1 MTRSFLTVSK
11 KRFALAA
18 SCLGAVLQLRSATAQ
33 TNQMVLTNAADV
45 LALTATQARP
55 GLPVSLR
62 GVVTAAES
70 NWAGRFFVQ
79 DDSGGVFVD
88 NVGQQQPKLGDLVT
102 VTGISHPGGYAP
114 VVSHPHWKKAGTAPM
129 PEAKRVPI
137 DILMS
142 GSEDSQRVAVSGIIR
157 TAKIGDNRLGVE
169 VATGGY
175 RVRAFSPIPPGL
187 DPQSL
192 IGDKVLLR
200 GTLAA
205 AFNAPLR
212 HFITV
217 TLFVPQLSDFIIQ
230 EAAPTNPFAEP
241 LTPLNAIA
249 QYRKDAT
256 QGSRVHVKG
265 VVMYQENGAGLFIQ
279 DRETNGL
286 QIRSKQLELLAPGD
300 AVEAVGF
307 SAVDNYLP
315 VLDDA
320 IFRQTGEPRVAPQS
334 KEATA
339 SGLLLGIHHA
349 DLITMRGR
357 LIDRL
362 SRGISQEG
370 DNSSVRTTL
379 VLQTSNLLFT
389 AERDTSEPNQMLAS
403 IPLGS
408 LVEISGICLLESGSD
423 GKIKS
428 VRVLLPSSHDVRI
441 IQKPGWLTPQHLL
454 VSLAVVL
461 VFLVIAVSWTVMV
474 TRRNAM
480 LKSSVREKIAAQNE
494 LQSAHDQLEER
505 VKERTA
511 QLKVEMT
518 ARKESELQFRATLTE
533 RTRLAQ
539 ELHDT
544 LEQTMT
550 GIALQLDMVAKLFN
564 RSAENALH
572 HLKLARNLMRQS
584 QVDVRRSVWGLRSR
598 ATEQF
603 NLTNALGTT
612 SRQIA
617 SGAGINVEIETAGE
631 TYPLSEIAEENLLRV
646 GQEAITNVVKHSG
659 ARAAK
664 IQLEFTP
671 QKVILQITD
680 NGKGFAPQTC
690 VGPKDG
696 HFGLLGM
703 TERAERLGGQIAITS
718 ENGRGTSVRVEIP
731 ASPANQQLA
740 AAHS

>member
-1 MTRSFLTVSK
+1 MIRTILPLNRK
-11 KRFALAA
+11 CFALAGLCLFAVFQVLCA
-18 SCLGAVLQLRSATAQ
+18 SAQ
-33 TNQMVLTNAADV
+33 TNYVLTNAADV
-45 LALTATQARP
+45 LTLTATQART
-55 GLPVSLR
+55 GVPVTVR

-70 NWAGRFFVQ
+70 NWVGRFFVQ
-79 DDSGGVFVD
+79 DASGGVFVD
-88 NVGQQQPKLGDLVT
+88 NVGQHQPLLGDLVE
-102 VTGISHPGGYAP
+102 VTGFTHPGGYAP
-114 VVSHPHWKKAGTAPM
+114 VITRPHWKKIGTAPM
-129 PEAKRVPI
+129 PEAKLVPI
-137 DILMS
+137 EILMS
-142 GSEDSQRVAVSGIIR
+142 GAEDSQRVAISGIVR
-157 TAKIGDNRLGVE
+157 TAQVGDNRLGVE
-169 VATGGY
+169 VAAGGY
-175 RVRAFSPIPPGL
+175 RLRAYSPIPTNV
-187 DPQSL
+187 DPQTL
-192 IGDKVLLR
+192 IGDKVLLK

-230 EAAPTNPFAEP
+230 QSAPTNPFAAP

-249 QYRKDAT
+249 QYRKDMT

-265 VVMYQENGAGLFIQ
+265 VVTYQENGVNLFIQ
-279 DRETNGL
+279 GSETNGL
-286 QIRSKQLELLAPGD
+286 QIKSEQWEAVAPGD
-300 AVEAVGF
+300 VVEAVGF

-320 IFRQTGEPRVAPQS
+320 IFRKTDEPRVEPQS

-339 SGLLLGIHHA
+339 SALLLGIHHA
-349 DLITMRGR
+349 DLITLRGR
-357 LIDRL
+357 LLDRL
-362 SRGISQEG
+362 SRGISQDS
-370 DNSSVRTTL
+370 DNSAVRTTL
-379 VLQTSNLLFT
+379 VLQASNLLFT
-389 AERDTSEPNQMLAS
+389 AERDTSEPNPMLAS
-403 IPLGS
+403 IPIGS
-408 LVEISGICLLESGSD
+408 LVEVSGICLLESGSD

-428 VRVLLPSSHDVRI
+428 VRVLLPTSHDVRI
-441 IQKPGWLTPQHLL
+441 IQKPSWLTPEHLL
-454 VSLAVVL
+454 ISLAVVF
-461 VFLVIAVSWTVMV
+461 VFLVVAVSWTVMV
-474 TRRNAM
+474 TQRNAM

-518 ARKESELQFRATLTE
+518 ARKESELQFRAVLTE

-550 GIALQLDMVAKLFN
+550 GIALQLDLVANLFT

-584 QVDVRRSVWGLRSR
+584 QLDVRRSVWGLRSR

-603 NLTNALGTT
+603 DLTNALGTT

-617 SGAGINVEIETAGE
+617 DGAGINIELETLGE

-659 ARAAK
+659 ARVAK
-664 IQLEFTP
+664 IKLEFTP
-671 QKVILQITD
+671 QKVILQISD
-680 NGKGFAPQTC
+680 DGKGFVPQTC

-703 TERAERLGGQIAITS
+703 TERAERLGGQISINSAA
-718 ENGRGTSVRVEIP
+718 NAGTTICVEIP
-731 ASPANQQLA
+731 ATPANQQLA
-740 AAHS
+740 ATKI